1 VEISVRDVPE
11 QVVVLEQR
19 MVDQA
24 ALEAWLPGAMKRVL
38 DAAGQ
43 GSVGTASL
51 PFLNRP
57 AEPNEP
63 VFIVI
68 YEGNPNEGEVA
79 VEVCTPVSG
88 EPVPGGAVSGEPA
101 VVTTRTIPAHREA
114 YARVTK
120 ATVESGGLGAVYG
133 DSEAW
138 VAANGFEI
146 AAAPRETYWTDFYSA
161 APDDGV
167 FDVAWPIR

>member
-1 VEISVRDVPE
+1 MEINVRDVPE
-11 QVVVLEQR
+11 QLVVSEQR

-38 DAAGQ
+38 DAAGES
-43 GSVGTASL
+43 GVGTGSL
-51 PFLNRP
+51 PFLDRP

-79 VEVCTPVSG
+79 VEVCTPTLAAPSG
-88 EPVPGGAVSGEPA
+88 VA
-101 VVTTRTIPAHREA
+101 TRTIPAHREA

-120 ATVESGGLGAVYG
+120 ATVESGGLGAVYA

-138 VAANGFEI
+138 VAAHGFEI
-146 AAAPRETYWTDFYSA
+146 AAAPRETYWTDFYTA
-161 APDDGV
+161 APDDAV

>member
-1 VEISVRDVPE
+1 VEINVRDVPE
-11 QVVVLEQR
+11 QLVVSEQR

-24 ALEAWLPGAMKRVL
+24 ALEAWLPAAMKHVL
-38 DAAGQ
+38 ESAAEAG
-43 GSVGTASL
+43 VGTGSL
-51 PFLNRP
+51 PFLDRP

-79 VEVCTPVSG
+79 VEVCTPTLAAPSG
-88 EPVPGGAVSGEPA
+88 VA
-101 VVTTRTIPAHREA
+101 TRTIPAHREA

-120 ATVESGGLGAVYG
+120 ATVESGGLGAVYA

-138 VAANGFEI
+138 VAAHGFEI
-146 AAAPRETYWTDFYSA
+146 AAAPRETYWTDFYTA
-161 APDDGV
+161 APDDAV

>member
-1 VEISVRDVPE
+1 VQINVRDVPE
-11 QVVVLEQR
+11 QLVVSEQR
-19 MVDQA
+19 MVDRA
-24 ALEAWLPGAMKRVL
+24 ALDAWLPGAMKQVL
-38 DAAGQ
+38 ESAGDA
-43 GSVGTASL
+43 SVGTGSL
-51 PFLNRP
+51 PFLDRP

-79 VEVCTPVSG
+79 VEVCMPASAAPSG
-88 EPVPGGAVSGEPA
+88 VA
-101 VVTTRTIPAHREA
+101 TRTIPGHREA

-120 ATVESGGLGAVYG
+120 ATVESGGLGAVYA

-146 AAAPRETYWTDFYSA
+146 AAAPREMYWTDFYTA
-161 APDDGV
+161 APGDAV

>member
-1 VEISVRDVPE
+1 VEINVRDVPE

-43 GSVGTASL
+43 SSVGTGSL
-51 PFLNRP
+51 PFLDRP

-79 VEVCTPVSG
+79 VEVCTPTSAALSG
-88 EPVPGGAVSGEPA
+88 VA
-101 VVTTRTIPAHREA
+101 TRTIPAHREA

-120 ATVESGGLGAVYG
+120 STVESGGLGAVYG

-161 APDDGV
+161 APDDAV
-167 FDVAWPIR
+167 FDVGWPIR